1 MEFST
6 NYFLFLIRAFLKLLF
21 FEGIKERLYNM
32 GTSGAIEFRS
42 EN

>member
-6 NYFLFLIRAFLKLLF
+6 NYFSFLIRALVKDIF
-21 FEGIKERLYNM
+21 FEGIKESLYNM